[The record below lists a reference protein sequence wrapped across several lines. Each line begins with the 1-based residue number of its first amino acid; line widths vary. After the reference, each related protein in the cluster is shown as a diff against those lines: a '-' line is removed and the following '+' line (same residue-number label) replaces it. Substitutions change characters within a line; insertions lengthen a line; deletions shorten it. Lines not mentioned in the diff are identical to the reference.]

1 MSIELSDMKVGDY
14 YIPNLILDE
23 PEELRGFM
31 GKYAELRRAYLKEH
45 RPELWM
51 LLVNSGR
58 IVDHP
63 REVED
68 AANAR
73 LASLLPVL
81 AKSAGATETLK
92 ASDPMR
98 WVGLMN
104 TSKAQAEE
112 IIFAEL
118 IYN

>member
-1 MSIELSDMKVGDY
+1 MDIELSDTKVGDY

-31 GKYAELRRAYLKEH
+31 GKYAGLRRAYLKEH
-45 RPELWM
+45 RPDLWM

-58 IVDHP
+58 IVDHL

-68 AANAR
+68 AANTR

-81 AKSAGATETLK
+81 AESVGATETLK
-92 ASDPMR
+92 ANDPCGGSAR
-98 WVGLMN
+98 
-104 TSKAQAEE
+104 
-112 IIFAEL
+112 
-118 IYN
+118 